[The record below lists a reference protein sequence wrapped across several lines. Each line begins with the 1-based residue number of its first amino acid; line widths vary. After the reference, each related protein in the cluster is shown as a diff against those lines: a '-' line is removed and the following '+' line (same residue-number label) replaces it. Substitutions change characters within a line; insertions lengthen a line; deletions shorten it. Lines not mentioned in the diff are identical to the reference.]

1 MALDPEPIMR
11 HTAVQS
17 QTPQH
22 QRRLCQPTRPFICA
36 WGRAPAHCS
45 YTAPPHHPQEPSM
58 SITIADPT
66 VVIRAARGSDGDR
79 LAQLARLDSQRPLAG
94 EVLVAEQGGEL
105 VAALGADRVIADPFR
120 PTSDLVALLRVRSGG
135 APATSPRRG
144 IARIPHL
151 RTA

>member
-1 MALDPEPIMR
+1 
-11 HTAVQS
+11 
-17 QTPQH
+17 
-22 QRRLCQPTRPFICA
+22 
-36 WGRAPAHCS
+36 
-45 YTAPPHHPQEPSM
+45 M

-94 EVLVAEQGGEL
+94 EILVAEQGGEL

-120 PTSDLVALLRVRSGG
+120 PTADLVALLRVRSGG
-135 APATSPRRG
+135 TPATSPRRG